1 MKCWILGGVL
11 VLIAGL
17 YFGVGWVQTLGL
29 GMIALP
35 ILIIGMVLFFIL
47 LVILAVLI
55 FGSVA
60 VLKVKSFKGKRKK

>member
-1 MKCWILGGVL
+1 MRCWILGGIL

-60 VLKVKSFKGKRKK
+60 VLKVKQVKGKRKK